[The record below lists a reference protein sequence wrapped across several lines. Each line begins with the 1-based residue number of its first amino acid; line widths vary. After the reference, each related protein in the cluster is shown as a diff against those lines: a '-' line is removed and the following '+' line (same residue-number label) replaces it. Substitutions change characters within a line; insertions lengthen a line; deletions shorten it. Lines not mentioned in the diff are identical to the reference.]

1 MAPCD
6 VDLSRHL
13 CLQATCTSCGFR
25 NCREGRHDATRAFA
39 TVKDFR
45 KWKGQEHL
53 PVYIPYLKTLPAR
66 IALFCERLDPHFGRC
81 PKRFEVG
88 DIKIREYETDLVPVD
103 AFTVMQ
109 IEKEARNGSL
119 LCRGGPGHRG

>member
-13 CLQATCTSCGFR
+13 CLQATCTPCGFR
-25 NCREGRHDATRAFA
+25 NCLEARRDATRAFA
-39 TVKDFR
+39 AFKDFR
-45 KWKGQEHL
+45 KWKDQEHL
-53 PVYIPYLKTLPAR
+53 PIYIPDLKTLPVQ
-66 IALFCERLDPHFGRC
+66 IALFCERLDPHFGRG
-81 PKRFEVG
+81 PKRFKVG
-88 DIKIREYETDLVPVD
+88 DIKIREYETDLIPVD

-109 IEKEARNGSL
+109 IEKELRNGTL